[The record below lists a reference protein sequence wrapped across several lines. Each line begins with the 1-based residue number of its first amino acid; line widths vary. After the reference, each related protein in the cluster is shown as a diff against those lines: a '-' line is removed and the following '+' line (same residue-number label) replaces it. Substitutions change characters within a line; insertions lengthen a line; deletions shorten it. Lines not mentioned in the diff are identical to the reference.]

1 MNDHIPILEV
11 KMETFLDKSLLERGP
26 EGTGI
31 TGKPGSTKARIE
43 RAALKLFAAQ
53 GVDGVSIKEI
63 AKACNISDGAMYRH
77 FDSKESLAHTL
88 FQAIHANL
96 LSMLKVNVSPQDG
109 LEATVRAV
117 VMAYCELAE
126 ADPAAFAY
134 HLTARNTVLARAGD
148 GGADPSSLMAKR
160 IKGAMQLGEIPRADA
175 ELKAAMAMGVVLQAA
190 EYRLYGRIT
199 TPLTDLIET
208 FTDGVMAVLKTA

>member
-1 MNDHIPILEV
+1 
-11 KMETFLDKSLLERGP
+11 METFLDKTLLDRGP
-26 EGTGI
+26 IGTGI

-63 AKACNISDGAMYRH
+63 ARACNISDGAMYRH

-96 LSMLKVNVSPQDG
+96 LSMLQDNVSPQDG

-117 VMAYCELAE
+117 VTAYCELAE

-148 GGADPSSLMAKR
+148 GGADPSSLMARR
-160 IKGAMQLGEIPRADA
+160 ISAAMATGEIPRADA
-175 ELKAAMAMGVVLQAA
+175 ELKSAMAMGVVLQAA

>member
-1 MNDHIPILEV
+1 
-11 KMETFLDKSLLERGP
+11 METYLDKNLLERGP
-26 EGTGI
+26 LGTGI

-63 AKACNISDGAMYRH
+63 ARACDISDGAMYRH

-96 LSMLKVNVSPQDG
+96 LIMLKANVSPKDG

-117 VMAYCELAE
+117 VTAYCELAE

-148 GGADPSSLMAKR
+148 GGADPSTLMAQR
-160 IKGAMQLGEIPRADA
+160 ISAAMAAGDIPRADP
-175 ELKAAMAMGVVLQAA
+175 ELKSAMAMGVVLQAA

-208 FTDGVMAVLKTA
+208 FTDGVMAVLETA

>member
-1 MNDHIPILEV
+1 
-11 KMETFLDKSLLERGP
+11 METYLDKTLLERGP
-26 EGTGI
+26 DGVGI

-63 AKACNISDGAMYRH
+63 ARACDISDGAMYRH

-96 LSMLKVNVSPQDG
+96 LAMLKENVAPHDG
-109 LEATVRAV
+109 LEATVRAMV
-117 VMAYCELAE
+117 TAYCELAE
-126 ADPAAFAY
+126 QDPAAFAY

-148 GGADPSSLMAKR
+148 GGADPSSLMAR
-160 IKGAMQLGEIPRADA
+160 RVEAAMGAGDIPKGDP
-175 ELKAAMAMGVVLQAA
+175 ELKSAMALGVVMQAA

-208 FTDGVMAVLKTA
+208 FTRGVMAVLNAKG

>member
-1 MNDHIPILEV
+1 MD
-11 KMETFLDKSLLERGP
+11 TYLDKALLERGP
-26 EGTGI
+26 VDLGI

-77 FDSKESLAHTL
+77 FDSKEALAHTL

-96 LSMLKVNVSPQDG
+96 LAMLKETVAPSDG

-117 VMAYCELAE
+117 VTAYCELAE
-126 ADPAAFAY
+126 VDPAAFAY

-148 GGADPSSLMAKR
+148 GGADPSSLMSLR
-160 IKGAMQLGEIPRADA
+160 IE
-175 ELKAAMAMGVVLQAA
+175 AAMAAGDIPKGNPELKSAMALGVVLQAA

-208 FTDGVMAVLKTA
+208 FTRGVMSVLKAEG

>member
-1 MNDHIPILEV
+1 MD
-11 KMETFLDKSLLERGP
+11 TYLDKALLERGP
-26 EGTGI
+26 VDHGI

-63 AKACNISDGAMYRH
+63 AGACNISDGAMYRH
-77 FDSKESLAHTL
+77 FDSKEALAHTL

-96 LSMLKVNVSPQDG
+96 LAMLKANVSPHDG

-117 VMAYCELAE
+117 VTAYCELAE
-126 ADPAAFAY
+126 TDPAAFAY

-148 GGADPSSLMAKR
+148 GGADPSSLMSRR
-160 IKGAMQLGEIPRADA
+160 IE
-175 ELKAAMAMGVVLQAA
+175 AAMAAGDIPSGDPELKSAMALGVVLQAA

-199 TPLTDLIET
+199 TPLTGLIET
-208 FTDGVMAVLKTA
+208 FTQGVIAVLKTEG